1 MPELTL
7 KPDGTLE
14 ALVYSRATFEHTCE
28 CGCKYTIS
36 IDMPEGIIFE
46 SSLHIKGATCP
57 QCGQECVL
65 PRGRYTVRNY
75 KLVFLG
81 ESKPE
86 LDKDLV
92 SSTDPLAITS
102 PKIRT

>member
-46 SSLHIKGATCP
+46 SSL
-57 QCGQECVL
+57 
-65 PRGRYTVRNY
+65 
-75 KLVFLG
+75 
-81 ESKPE
+81 
-86 LDKDLV
+86 
-92 SSTDPLAITS
+92 STSRALSARSVAKSASYREVGIP
-102 PKIRT
+102 

>member
-46 SSLHIKGATCP
+46 SSLHIKGAT
-57 QCGQECVL
+57 
-65 PRGRYTVRNY
+65 
-75 KLVFLG
+75 
-81 ESKPE
+81 
-86 LDKDLV
+86 
-92 SSTDPLAITS
+92 
-102 PKIRT
+102 

>member
-65 PRGRYTVRNY
+65 PRGRYTVRK
-75 KLVFLG
+75 KLQIGLLG
-81 ESKPE
+81 G
-86 LDKDLV
+86 V
-92 SSTDPLAITS
+92 QAG
-102 PKIRT
+102 IRQGFGF